1 MTDERDPRLTENG
14 LDNEEDALR
23 ELRNERVSARAP
35 SGRYPTAGRMPN
47 AGGRFTQTGMP
58 AVPRVGAHAAP
69 PVPHAPASSPSM
81 PPVPGA
87 SMPPVPGG
95 AGAWG
100 DRESLARERLDR
112 LFMRKNTGKMRP
124 LHTIAKPSPMVKKP
138 PRSNSCKRTTTVRT
152 I

>member
-58 AVPRVGAHAAP
+58 RSWKTHEVLQG
-69 PVPHAPASSPSM
+69 S
-81 PPVPGA
+81 
-87 SMPPVPGG
+87 
-95 AGAWG
+95 
-100 DRESLARERLDR
+100 
-112 LFMRKNTGKMRP
+112 TGEY
-124 LHTIAKPSPMVKKP
+124 L
-138 PRSNSCKRTTTVRT
+138 
-152 I
+152 